1 VPIYL
6 LRSRHAVRVEI
17 GPATD
22 TRPPRRVQFGEVMD
36 LIILAATLALTILLG
51 LAGARAV
58 FALVFF
64 VLMRGGAAT
73 ND

>member
-1 VPIYL
+1 
-6 LRSRHAVRVEI
+6 
-17 GPATD
+17 
-22 TRPPRRVQFGEVMD
+22 VQFGEVMD
-36 LIILAATLALTILLG
+36 LIILGATLALTILLG

-64 VLMRGGAAT
+64 VLMRGTAA